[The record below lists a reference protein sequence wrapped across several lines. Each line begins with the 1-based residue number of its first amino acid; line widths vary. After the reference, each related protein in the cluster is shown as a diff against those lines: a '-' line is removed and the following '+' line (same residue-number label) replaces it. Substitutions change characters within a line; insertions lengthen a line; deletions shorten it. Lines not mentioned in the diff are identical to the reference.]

1 MGDLPAPDAGKWY
14 GRMRQSH
21 HRCDYGKNGGTV
33 PFPARRPSKFSW
45 YIYIYIY
52 ITGVC
57 FHSICSSLKMGTS
70 FVHHHE
76 IIQVTS
82 KCSYLKGSMS
92 PPKAVRKVLS
102 LFLNALF
109 KRFIMD
115 MLVVPI
121 GGFFAA
127 LQSKIG
133 YRRLHAKHRTVSMTS
148 QINDPHDDSI
158 RRTEAFKGIYM
169 DTLIVLID
177 GFFVA
182 VHPDFD
188 LLVVAARIRVR
199 LWCYKNPAPR
209 MTWWPWFMFWHTF
222 TAVCCLF
229 QSVASFFYCTALLD
243 SHQPHF

>member
-14 GRMRQSH
+14 GRMRQGH
-21 HRCDYGKNGGTV
+21 HRCDYGRNGGTV

-45 YIYIYIY
+45 CIYIY

-70 FVHHHE
+70 SVHHHE

-102 LFLNALF
+102 LFLNVLF

-158 RRTEAFKGIYM
+158 RRTEAFKRILNGYTDCSDRRFLRRGASRFRFIGRCCSHSSQIMMSQKPGPEDDMMAMIY
-169 DTLIVLID
+169 VLTYLYSGMLFISVS
-177 GFFVA
+177 GF
-182 VHPDFD
+182 
-188 LLVVAARIRVR
+188 LLLLHGSSWLAS
-199 LWCYKNPAPR
+199 P
-209 MTWWPWFMFWHTF
+209 TF
-222 TAVCCLF
+222 
-229 QSVASFFYCTALLD
+229 
-243 SHQPHF
+243 

>member
-1 MGDLPAPDAGKWY
+1 
-14 GRMRQSH
+14 
-21 HRCDYGKNGGTV
+21 
-33 PFPARRPSKFSW
+33 
-45 YIYIYIY
+45 
-52 ITGVC
+52 
-57 FHSICSSLKMGTS
+57 
-70 FVHHHE
+70 
-76 IIQVTS
+76 
-82 KCSYLKGSMS
+82 MS

-199 LWCYKNPAPR
+199 L
-209 MTWWPWFMFWHTF
+209 
-222 TAVCCLF
+222 
-229 QSVASFFYCTALLD
+229 
-243 SHQPHF
+243 